1 MLKFVSFVAAS
12 LVVASPAF
20 SQSASAPAKPQTAQ
34 SEKPK
39 LICETQNETGSRVD
53 RKRVC
58 HTAAEWQ
65 QIKAESRDAIEKYQQ
80 QATGTPVSG

>member
-1 MLKFVSFVAAS
+1 MTKYVPIAAACLVA
-12 LVVASPAF
+12 ASPAF
-20 SQSASAPAKPQTAQ
+20 SQSAAPPTQSAAPAKA
-34 SEKPK
+34 K
-39 LICETQNETGSRVD
+39 LICETQSETGSRLD